1 MIYISDIQST
11 LLSSPK
17 CPQQFLCPFEEI
29 SETNSFSIRWNLT
42 LVLLETFSTRDAYL
56 KM

>member
-11 LLSSPK
+11 LLISLK
-17 CPQQFLCPFEEI
+17 YPQQFLCPFEET
-29 SETNSFSIRWNLT
+29 SETNSFSIRQDLT
-42 LVLLETFSTRDAYL
+42 LVLLETFSTHDAYL